1 LRFSKNSGWSR
12 HRISSVSKQAANPYR
27 SILRRHMPEPLLALL
42 IFVMGVW
49 LWDNH
54 FGPKYGWEEGM
65 GRMALRRADR
75 ELRLAESA
83 GDLPVLVR
91 KLLAI
96 PDRDRAL
103 KNGVLSLEMLE
114 SEGSLGEEGAFAL
127 GVLRSFQKSDGAL
140 MPPPPDP
147 IAIFRRVGQESDFWW
162 DREYLMRLGNARADG
177 IVLPAVERSR
187 DPRSREVALRAVLSR
202 GAVWLL
208 AFCGL
213 AFLPGVGRSYLEALR
228 SRPRGYVGHWPTAL
242 GLGVFLLAYL
252 ASIGF
257 GKALDALIS
266 QKWTGEGGQP
276 LSIAPGLFA
285 LIDAATRFLPA
296 LLAFA
301 FLFRRG
307 RHVWSRLGLN
317 SAPDGKLV
325 LGSFAL
331 LMIADQALRHFMLGD
346 DIPDDPAG
354 GLSEMEEGPWGL
366 VLALT
371 SACLAAPAAEEI
383 LYRGVLFRS
392 LANGL
397 RVPAATLLSAAV
409 FAAVHFYDAYGLI
422 SVGLLGVVCALCFAA
437 SGRLATAIF
446 LHALYNFAIKVPE
459 WIVYHAPL

>member
-1 LRFSKNSGWSR
+1 
-12 HRISSVSKQAANPYR
+12 VSQQAANPYR

-54 FGPKYGWEEGM
+54 FGPEYGWEDGVA
-65 GRMALRRADR
+65 RMALRKADR
-75 ELRLAESA
+75 DLRLADGT
-83 GDLPVLVR
+83 GDVPVLLR

-96 PDRDRAL
+96 PDPDRAL
-103 KNGVLSLEMLE
+103 KNAVLSLEMLE
-114 SEGSLGEEGAFAL
+114 RDRSLDQDGAFAL
-127 GVLRSFQKSDGAL
+127 GVLRSARNGGGSL
-140 MPPPPDP
+140 MPPPQDPDV
-147 IAIFRRVGQESDFWW
+147 ILRRVSQGNDFWW
-162 DREYLMRLGNARADG
+162 DREYLTRLGTIRSDG
-177 IVLPAVERSR
+177 TMLPVTGRSS
-187 DPRSREVALRAVLSR
+187 DPRNREVALRAIVSR

-213 AFLPGVGRSYLEALR
+213 AFLPAVVRGYLEALR
-228 SRPRGYVGHWPTAL
+228 SRPRGYVGHWPVAL

-257 GKALDALIS
+257 GKALDVLIS

-276 LSIAPGLFA
+276 VSIAPGFFVL
-285 LIDAATRFLPA
+285 LDAATRFLPA
-296 LLAFA
+296 LLVFA
-301 FLFRRG
+301 LLFRRG
-307 RHVWSRLGLN
+307 RHVWTRLGLS

-331 LMIADQALRHFMLGD
+331 LMIADQVLRHFMLGD
-346 DIPDDPAG
+346 EIPDDPAG

-397 RVPAATLLSAAV
+397 RVPAATLISAAV
-409 FAAVHFYDAYGLI
+409 FAVVHFYNAYGLS
-422 SVGLLGVVCALCFAA
+422 SVGLLGVACALCFAA
-437 SGRLATAIF
+437 SGRLVTAIF

>member
-1 LRFSKNSGWSR
+1 
-12 HRISSVSKQAANPYR
+12 VSKQAANPYR

-54 FGPKYGWEEGM
+54 FGKREGWEEGV
-65 GRMALRRADR
+65 GQMALRKADR
-75 ELRLAESA
+75 ELRLAES
-83 GDLPVLVR
+83 GSDIPEVLR
-91 KLLAI
+91 KLLTI
-96 PDRDRAL
+96 PERDEAL
-103 KNGVLSLEMLE
+103 RNAVFSLEMLE
-114 SEGSLGEEGAFAL
+114 ADRVLDEDGAFAL
-127 GVLRSFQKSDGAL
+127 GVLRTVQKSEGAL
-140 MPPPPDP
+140 MPPPLEPDV
-147 IAIFRRVGQESDFWW
+147 IIRRVAQGEDFWW
-162 DREYLMRLGNARADG
+162 DREYLTRLGSVRRDG
-177 IVLPAVERSR
+177 TALPKTEPSR
-187 DPRSREVALRAVLSR
+187 DPRSRELVLRAVVAR

-208 AFCGL
+208 ALCGL
-213 AFLPGVGRSYLEALR
+213 AYLPAVVRGYWRALG

-257 GKALDALIS
+257 GKALDGLIEL
-266 QKWTGEGGQP
+266 TGKGGQP
-276 LSIAPGLFA
+276 VVIAPAFFV

-317 SAPDGKLV
+317 AAPDGKLV

-331 LMIADQALRHFMLGD
+331 LMIADQLLRHYMLVD

-354 GLSEMEEGPWGL
+354 GLSLMEEGSWGL
-366 VLALT
+366 VFALT
-371 SACLAAPAAEEI
+371 SACIAAPAAEEI

-397 RVPAATLLSAAV
+397 RVPAATLISAVV
-409 FAAVHFYDAYGLI
+409 FAVVHYYDAYGLI
-422 SVGLLGVVCALCFAA
+422 SVGLLGVACSLSFAA
-437 SGRLATAIF
+437 SGRLVTAII

>member
-1 LRFSKNSGWSR
+1 MVRGTES
-12 HRISSVSKQAANPYR
+12 SSVSKQAANPYR

-54 FGPKYGWEEGM
+54 FGPKYGWEDGV
-65 GRMALRRADR
+65 GRMALRKADR
-75 ELRLAESA
+75 ELRLAETA
-83 GDLPVLVR
+83 GELPEFPR
-91 KLLAI
+91 MLLSI

-103 KNGVLSLEMLE
+103 KIAVLSLEMLE
-114 SEGSLGEEGAFAL
+114 NDRSIDEEGVFAL
-127 GVLRSFQKSDGAL
+127 GVLRSVRKNDGSL
-140 MPPPPDP
+140 MPPPPHADL
-147 IAIFRRVGQESDFWW
+147 IFRRVAQGTDFWW
-162 DREYLMRLGNARADG
+162 DREYLTQLGSVRHDG
-177 IVLPAVERSR
+177 TVQPVPERSK

-208 AFCGL
+208 AICGL
-213 AFLPGVGRSYLEALR
+213 AFLPAVARGYRKALQ
-228 SRPRGYVGHWPTAL
+228 SEPRGYVGHWPTAL

-257 GKALDALIS
+257 GKALDILIS
-266 QKWTGEGGQP
+266 QKWTGQGGP
-276 LSIAPGLFA
+276 PISIAPGLFA

-301 FLFRRG
+301 FLFRKG
-307 RHVWSRLGLN
+307 RHVWTRLGLN

-331 LMIADQALRHFMLGD
+331 LMIADQFLRHFMLGD

-397 RVPAATLLSAAV
+397 RVAAATLISAAV
-409 FAAVHFYDAYGLI
+409 FAVVHFYDAYGLS
-422 SVGLLGVVCALCFAA
+422 SVALLGIACALCYA
-437 SGRLATAIF
+437 STGRLVTAIC